1 MDFSTLEIEEILH
14 QAPVMEPQRQF
25 YFVDQCRKIIS
36 ALEIEKGRKLTACIN
51 TFGCQM
57 NAKDSEKLLGIMEEI
72 GYVESDS
79 EDSDFVLYNTCTVR
93 EHANV
98 RVYGRLGVLKNSK
111 DKNPDMI
118 IALCG
123 CMMQEKEVVEKIRQS
138 YRHVDIIFGTYNI
151 YKLAEL
157 LFLHF
162 TQHKMQIEIYDAP
175 QEIVEDL
182 PSERKYKFKSGV
194 NIMFGC
200 NNFCSYCI
208 VPYVRGRERS
218 REKEDILKEIHSLAD
233 DGVIEIMLLGQNVNS
248 YSYGFPQLL
257 EEAAQ
262 IPKIKRIRFMTS
274 HPKDLSDDLIRVIKE
289 NPKIAR
295 HIHLPLQS
303 GSTRVLQEMNRH
315 YTKEGYL
322 DLVNKIRSEIKDI
335 SITTDIIVGFPG
347 ETEEDFLDTLDVVRK
362 AKFESA
368 FTFIYSKRS
377 GTKAALMPDQIP
389 RDIVNE
395 RFNRL
400 LSLVTEVATKQ
411 TIRYTGQIEE
421 VLVEEINQKD
431 PSLLT
436 GRMSNNSLV
445 HFKGS
450 KDFVGTMVNVHLDEA
465 KGFYYLGTLV

>member
-1 MDFSTLEIEEILH
+1 
-14 QAPVMEPQRQF
+14 
-25 YFVDQCRKIIS
+25 
-36 ALEIEKGRKLTACIN
+36 
-51 TFGCQM
+51 
-57 NAKDSEKLLGIMEEI
+57 
-72 GYVESDS
+72 
-79 EDSDFVLYNTCTVR
+79 
-93 EHANV
+93 
-98 RVYGRLGVLKNSK
+98 
-111 DKNPDMI
+111 
-118 IALCG
+118 
-123 CMMQEKEVVEKIRQS
+123 MQEKEVVEKIRQS